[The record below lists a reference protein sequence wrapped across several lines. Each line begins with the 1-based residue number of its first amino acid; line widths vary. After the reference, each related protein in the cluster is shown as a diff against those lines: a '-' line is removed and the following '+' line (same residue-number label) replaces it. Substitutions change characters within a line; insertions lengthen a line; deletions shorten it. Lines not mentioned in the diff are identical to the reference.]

1 MATVAEVRS
10 LLDTLE
16 RTRSRAD
23 QVVQQIAEAEA
34 ALARLRE
41 ELDGLT
47 PGVTQVE
54 TEFKEAV
61 SRLSFAGRRA

>member
-10 LLDTLE
+10 LLDALE

-23 QVVQQIAEAEA
+23 QFVQQIAEAEA

-41 ELDGLT
+41 ELADLT

-61 SRLSFAGRRA
+61 ARLSFAGAEK